1 MTRHRLSPLALL
13 LSLAIPLAAAT
24 VRVGDWT
31 CDASPSAIAIR
42 FRDQPV
48 VRNISFSAFAHDYS
62 RMRFSLDQNQTQT
75 TAANA
80 ITVAATTPEGSATLT
95 VTLSPT
101 QADIALKAD
110 VKAGGPAEFGL
121 LIPEQALRI
130 DAERHFL
137 KAGDSFVDLDSD
149 PFSQLAANR
158 LACDLIP
165 HRLTITNHDESHSFV
180 LQDKRASFNRCVRLI
195 TTLNGEQRIRADLR
209 LTLAAE
215 TFTPEAVAIRRQTLA
230 TPRNPK
236 FPVAFDN
243 PGFEDGA
250 NGWDHFPS
258 NAAIVS
264 DVTHSG
270 KRAARLTVNDP
281 MTESVYIT
289 RKIPV
294 RGGAFYQASV
304 FLKTLDVTAAPG
316 KRSSVG
322 AGLIVEWSDKDGKW
336 FDSGAYA
343 CNVYG
348 TRDWQKQVCRSL
360 RAPDNAGY
368 AEVFLALRDK
378 GTAWFDDLTLT
389 RIESSVDKLTPKP
402 GATLDTNT
410 PLFTWIPMRGAD
422 SYTLQLSQNRDFPAG
437 ETLTIPDITEPQL
450 QLTTPLRPGRWH
462 WKLLAKGSDDAR
474 PWSFTQQ
481 ATVDR
486 DCLPPTILFEAH
498 RILDGQQSLDIAIAD
513 TRDSALQLTVDD
525 NGTPVPVGAPRLL
538 RDQPQPGHLTAVFPV
553 RPAHG
558 WKPGLHTLTLTATDQ
573 AGNSASKTAW
583 LLNAPKPPNPVTI
596 DENGR
601 YNLNG
606 KPFFPFGIYE
616 VTRNDDMRM
625 LRRLGFDA
633 IHTYRWEGSRDDN
646 ACRAFL
652 ERCWNADGLRAFI
665 GFDRRAICEAK
676 LDVIAQRVG
685 ALADHP
691 GLFVWYLFDEP
702 EIPTQYVSPALLTR
716 FANLIRALDPYHA
729 VVMTTWGKGMN
740 RYRQTWDTHWTQAYY
755 TPDAIVRQ
763 LDEHRQLLLNQ
774 SPITLLVHC
783 FDNKQTATFRTT
795 GKYDPDAFQPDRD
808 WMRCAAFL
816 GLTEHA
822 NGLWWWWFARDNR
835 QFLNAI
841 RVPQAWQ
848 AFADL
853 IRELKGLQRFL
864 DAPFGRHGR
873 VKANRQTIAW
883 ATRTAGP
890 ETLLV
895 IANTGTE
902 TVTVNLDQE
911 TGIPLGPLTLTRYQV
926 VTRIVRQ

>member
-1 MTRHRLSPLALL
+1 MMRHRLKPLTLLLALAA
-13 LSLAIPLAAAT
+13 SVSAAT

-31 CDASPSAIAIR
+31 CDASPNAIAIR

-48 VRNISFSAFAHDYS
+48 VRNISFGAFTPDYR
-62 RMRFSLDQNQTQT
+62 RMRFSLDQNQAQATET
-75 TAANA
+75 NA
-80 ITVAATTPEGSATLT
+80 ITVTATSAEGSATLT

-110 VKAGGPAEFGL
+110 IKPGGPAEFGL
-121 LIPEQALRI
+121 LFPEQALRI
-130 DAERHFL
+130 DAQRHFL
-137 KAGDSFVDLDSD
+137 KAGDSFVDLHSD
-149 PFSQLAANR
+149 PFVQLAANR
-158 LACDLIP
+158 LVCDLIP
-165 HRLTITNHDESHSFV
+165 HRLSFTNHDERHTFV
-180 LQDKRASFNRCVRLI
+180 LQDKRASLNRCVRLI
-195 TTLNGEQRIRADLR
+195 TTLHDDQGIKADIR

-215 TFTPEAVAIRRQTLA
+215 TFTPDAIALRQQTFA
-230 TPRNPK
+230 APRNPQ

-243 PGFEDGA
+243 PGFEDDA
-250 NGWDHFPS
+250 RGWDHFPT

-270 KRAARLTVNDP
+270 AKAARLTVNDP

-322 AGLIVEWSDKDGKW
+322 AGLIVEWCDKDGKW
-336 FDSGAYA
+336 FDGGAYA

-348 TRDWQKQVCRSL
+348 THDWQKQVCRNL

-389 RIESSVDKLTPKP
+389 RIESSVDKLAPQP

-410 PLFTWIPMRGAD
+410 PLFSWIPMRGAA
-422 SYTLQLSQNRDFPAG
+422 SYILQLSQSRDFPAG
-437 ETLTIPDITEPQL
+437 ETLTIPDITEPQF
-450 QLTTPLRPGRWH
+450 QLNTPLKPGRWH

-481 ATVDR
+481 APVDR
-486 DCLPPTILFEAH
+486 DCLPPTILFEAQ
-498 RILDGQQSLDIAIAD
+498 RILDGQQALDIAIAD
-513 TRDSALQLTVDD
+513 TRDNTLRLSVDD

-538 RDQPQPGHLTAVFPV
+538 RDQPQPGHLTAVFAV
-553 RPAHG
+553 RPAQG
-558 WKPGLHTLTLTATDQ
+558 WKPGFHTLTLTATDQ
-573 AGNSASKTAW
+573 AGNTATKTAW
-583 LLNAPKPPNPVTI
+583 LLNAPKPINPVTI
-596 DENGR
+596 DANGR
-601 YNLNG
+601 YALNG

-616 VTRNDDMRM
+616 VTRDDDIRM
-625 LRRLGFDA
+625 LRALGFDA
-633 IHTYRWEGSRDDN
+633 IHTYRWEGSRDDT

-652 ERCWNADGLRAFI
+652 ERCWQADGLRAFI

-676 LDVIAQRVG
+676 LDVIARRVG

-702 EIPTQYVSPALLTR
+702 EIPTQYVSPVLLTR

-755 TPDAIVRQ
+755 EPDAIVRQ
-763 LDEHRQLLLNQ
+763 IDEHRQLLLNQ

-783 FDNKQTATFRTT
+783 FDKKQTATFRTT

-816 GLTEHA
+816 GLTQHA
-822 NGLWWWWFARDNR
+822 NGLWWWWFARGDR
-835 QFLNAI
+835 HYLNI
-841 RVPQAWQ
+841 ILVPKAWQ
-848 AFADL
+848 AFTEL

-864 DAPFGRHGR
+864 DAPFARNGRRTVNG
-873 VKANRQTIAW
+873 QTVVW
-883 ATRTAGP
+883 ATRNAGD

-902 TVTVNLDQE
+902 PVTVNLDQE
-911 TGIPLGPLTLTRYQV
+911 TGIPLGALTLKRYEV